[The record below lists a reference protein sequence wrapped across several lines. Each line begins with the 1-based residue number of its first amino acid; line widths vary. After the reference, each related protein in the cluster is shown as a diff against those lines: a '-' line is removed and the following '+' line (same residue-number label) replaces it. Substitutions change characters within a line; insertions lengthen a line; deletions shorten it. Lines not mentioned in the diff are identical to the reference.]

1 MEKKIPRDRNGTPL
15 ENGDFVWVFS
25 NHEKPD
31 FMAKVIQV
39 GIEKSILEKER
50 RTLDEPVD
58 NRNLEILS
66 SLLTELVEVKTKT
79 SSFFTLIK
87 IFTKITL

>member
-1 MEKKIPRDRNGTPL
+1 MEKKIPRDRNGTSLSP
-15 ENGDFVWVFS
+15 GDFVWVFLD
-25 NHEKPD
+25 HGERPD

-58 NRNLEILS
+58 NRNLEIL
-66 SLLTELVEVKTKT
+66 
-79 SSFFTLIK
+79 
-87 IFTKITL
+87 

>member
-15 ENGDFVWVFS
+15 TYGDFVRVFL
-25 NHEKPD
+25 NHGNTN
-31 FMAKVIQV
+31 FVAKVIQV
-39 GIEKSILEKER
+39 GVEKSILEKER

-58 NRNLEILS
+58 NQNLEILS

-79 SSFFTLIK
+79 SSFYL
-87 IFTKITL
+87 TKVL

>member
-15 ENGDFVWVFS
+15 TYGDFVWVFL
-25 NHEKPD
+25 NHGEPKS
-31 FMAKVIQV
+31 MAKVIQV
-39 GIEKSILEKER
+39 GVEKSILEKER
-50 RTLDEPVD
+50 RTLDEPVE

-79 SSFFTLIK
+79 SSFLYTY
-87 IFTKITL
+87 